1 MCVKGIIQSY
11 SHVAKFY
18 FILET
23 NPARTNTL
31 AGGGS
36 YYKTDLQKIT
46 RIVSIMNDN
55 DILKFFQGF
64 KYRES
69 KELVLNL
76 YIQGK
81 ISKEEFL
88 KRMENAKGK

>member
-1 MCVKGIIQSY
+1 M
-11 SHVAKFY
+11 
-18 FILET
+18 T
-23 NPARTNTL
+23 
-31 AGGGS
+31 
-36 YYKTDLQKIT
+36 
-46 RIVSIMNDN
+46 MNDN

-69 KELVLNL
+69 KEQVLNL

-88 KRMENAKGK
+88 KRMENAGNDT

>member
-1 MCVKGIIQSY
+1 
-11 SHVAKFY
+11 
-18 FILET
+18 
-23 NPARTNTL
+23 
-31 AGGGS
+31 
-36 YYKTDLQKIT
+36 
-46 RIVSIMNDN
+46 MNDN

-69 KELVLNL
+69 KKQVLNL

-88 KRMENAKGK
+88 KRMKNAK

>member
-1 MCVKGIIQSY
+1 
-11 SHVAKFY
+11 
-18 FILET
+18 
-23 NPARTNTL
+23 
-31 AGGGS
+31 
-36 YYKTDLQKIT
+36 
-46 RIVSIMNDN
+46 MNDN

-69 KELVLNL
+69 KEKILNL

-88 KRMENAKGK
+88 KRMENAKNENN

>member
-1 MCVKGIIQSY
+1 
-11 SHVAKFY
+11 
-18 FILET
+18 
-23 NPARTNTL
+23 
-31 AGGGS
+31 
-36 YYKTDLQKIT
+36 
-46 RIVSIMNDN
+46 MNDK

-69 KELVLNL
+69 KEKVLNL

-88 KRMENAKGK
+88 KRMENAGNDT